1 MKTITLT
8 DKQFDNLFYYL
19 DEKVNQIVDTSV
31 EYQDSELLEDFE
43 DLFEVYDIIGE
54 IKNEYEKKLEIAQ
67 AKQPKAEWQYDS
79 QISVTSAG
87 CFIASDDYN
96 NSITNEFHYDQSWY

>member
-1 MKTITLT
+1 MKKKSATHYTIIAMKTITLT

-54 IKNEYEKKLEIAQ
+54 IKNQKEA
-67 AKQPKAEWQYDS
+67 
-79 QISVTSAG
+79 V
-87 CFIASDDYN
+87 
-96 NSITNEFHYDQSWY
+96 

>member
-8 DKQFDNLFYYL
+8 DKQFDALFEYL
-19 DEKVNQIVDTSV
+19 DGKVESIVNTSV
-31 EYQDSELLEDFE
+31 DYQDSELLEDFE

-67 AKQPKAEWQYDS
+67 AKQPKAEW
-79 QISVTSAG
+79 
-87 CFIASDDYN
+87 
-96 NSITNEFHYDQSWY
+96 